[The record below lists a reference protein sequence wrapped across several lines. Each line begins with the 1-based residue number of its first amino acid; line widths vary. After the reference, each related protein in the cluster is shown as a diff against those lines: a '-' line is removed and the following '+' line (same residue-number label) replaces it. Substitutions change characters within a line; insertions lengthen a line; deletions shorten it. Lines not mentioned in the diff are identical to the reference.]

1 MLKFVSLVVSI
12 LLVSSNAQ
20 NPGECDI
27 KCNDLRY
34 EVLTLEM
41 CR

>member
-1 MLKFVSLVVSI
+1 MIKFIVLI
-12 LLVSSNAQ
+12 AFLIASSNAQ
-20 NPGECDI
+20 SSGECVI